1 MSSRNRAGR
10 SHSRRFFWLA
20 VFIVVAI
27 LAYTGAWFYF
37 AREIELRTESA
48 LTRLTGS
55 GIAAGCEEGTARGYP
70 FRIGMF
76 CERVF
81 YDNPAGGVSVE
92 AGAFRSAAQV
102 YAPWHVV
109 GELDGPAM
117 VEIRS
122 LPPLTIDWELLHAST
137 RLARPLPERI
147 SVEGKAITVSA
158 RESEPKPLAS
168 AEAGEFHARPSGP
181 DLDVAGLFTGLTAD
195 PSLVK
200 GLRLPELDG
209 SADMTIK
216 DGIALVRK
224 PPTDLRGRSVTIRTL
239 SVSSAGGDAG
249 VTLSGPLSVDE
260 KGRIDAEL
268 NVSLRNPREISR
280 LLEEAFPE
288 RRDEIRTAFSA
299 IGALGDTPSF
309 PLRIERGKAYLGF
322 IPLGRIP
329 PL

>member
-1 MSSRNRAGR
+1 MPSRNRAGH

-20 VFIVVAI
+20 VFIVAAI

-37 AREIELRTESA
+37 AREIELRTASA

-55 GIAAGCEEGTARGYP
+55 GIRAGCEEGIARGYP

-76 CERVF
+76 CNRVF
-81 YDNPAGGVSVE
+81 YDNPGEGVSAE

-109 GELDGPAM
+109 AELDGPAM
-117 VEIRS
+117 VEMRS
-122 LPPLTIDWELLHAST
+122 LPPLTIGWDLLHAST

-147 SVEGKAITVSA
+147 SVEGKAVTVSA
-158 RESEPKPLAS
+158 RESGQGLLAS
-168 AEAGEFHARPSGP
+168 AEAGELHARPSGR

-195 PSLVK
+195 PSLVE
-200 GLRLPELDG
+200 GLRLPKLDG

-216 DGIALVRK
+216 DGVALVRK

-239 SVSSAGGDAG
+239 SLSNADADAG
-249 VTLSGPLSVDE
+249 VTLSGPLSVDG
-260 KGRIDAEL
+260 KGRIDARL
-268 NVSLRNPREISR
+268 NVSLRNPKEISR

-299 IGALGDTPSF
+299 IGALGDAPSF